1 MNYSTQRIIRTKVK
15 SRARQAVAGKVLAI
29 ASTFARLLTGA
40 ARRSVAAK
48 IMQVRNRRHV
58 IFKSLVLPM
67 VTTFFVA
74 VTGCGGGGSSSG
86 GGGSGGGGTVYTG
99 TATITLS
106 APGVASQTTTFPI
119 TITVSGGI
127 VTVSDPE
134 ITGSAPIS
142 ADGTNFTVRV
152 NFVVAES
159 GVSCNGTVIYT
170 GTIAGANVSGPVS
183 GSAPCSVSGTTITVT
198 INGSF
203 SANQSVSAS
212 ALIGDSMSNRIKT
225 FVKQLQ

>member
-1 MNYSTQRIIRTKVK
+1 MNYSTQRLIRTKVK

-29 ASTFARLLTGA
+29 ASTFARLLSSA

-86 GGGSGGGGTVYTG
+86 GGGSGGGGGGTVYTG

-159 GVSCNGTVIYT
+159 GVSCNVTVMDIGT
-170 GTIAGANVSGPVS
+170 
-183 GSAPCSVSGTTITVT
+183 
-198 INGSF
+198 
-203 SANQSVSAS
+203 
-212 ALIGDSMSNRIKT
+212 
-225 FVKQLQ
+225 

>member
-1 MNYSTQRIIRTKVK
+1 MNYSTQRLIRTKVK

-29 ASTFARLLTGA
+29 ASTFARLLSSP

-48 IMQVRNRRHV
+48 LLHVRNRRHV

-183 GSAPCSVSGTTITVT
+183 GSARCSVSGTTITVT